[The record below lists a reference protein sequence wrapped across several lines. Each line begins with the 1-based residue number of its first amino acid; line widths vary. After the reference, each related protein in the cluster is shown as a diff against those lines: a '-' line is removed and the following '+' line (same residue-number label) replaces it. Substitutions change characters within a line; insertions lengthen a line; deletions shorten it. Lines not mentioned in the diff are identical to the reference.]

1 MDQKYSHAHD
11 AVAVVD
17 RLPLLIMITVSIG
30 FFFFP
35 MHLYN
40 VVRSGV
46 DPLIAKITRVVPVAS
61 QERETLGVKRE
72 ARADSSRRTWH
83 ALPGDVSTPH
93 ASRLTER
100 SMTFALTMSPSDLL
114 LLLPEILLTSWFCLI
129 LIIDFSFPR
138 LPNEQ
143 LAYFSIAGLVATL
156 GCLAWFD
163 ITGIT
168 GTLFANMFVLDRMA
182 LFFKMFIV
190 GSTILVI
197 LASIDYIH
205 RFKFFRGEY
214 YFLIVMSAL
223 GMMFMASAN
232 DLLSVFV
239 ALEFSTFGFYV
250 LVAYLREDMASNEA
264 GIKFFILGIFAAGLL
279 AYGIS
284 LVYGETGKLVFSD
297 MKAAQA
303 TPGLAIGFLLIFGA
317 LGFKIGAV
325 PFHSWIPDTYHG
337 SPTPVTAFLSI
348 APKGA
353 AFAILLRMFFVA
365 LATFK
370 PIWILLLVAASILSM
385 TYGNIVAIA
394 QKNMKRLLA
403 YSGIAQIGNVLIG
416 LATGTK
422 MGSDAMLFYL
432 VTYLFANLGAFAIVI
447 AVSEAIGSEEID
459 DYSGLGRRSPFLAFS
474 MLIFLLSLAGV
485 PPLAGFIG
493 KLYIFVAA
501 MKEGLYMLIT
511 VGLINI
517 VISMY
522 YYLIVVKKMY
532 ISEPHDRSP
541 LKVSGPIKV
550 VVYVCLAG
558 TLAIGIYPQPFTD
571 WVVSAILMFSNL
583 ADPTA
588 SLPVPPAVIPFG
600 G

>member
-1 MDQKYSHAHD
+1 
-11 AVAVVD
+11 
-17 RLPLLIMITVSIG
+17 
-30 FFFFP
+30 
-35 MHLYN
+35 
-40 VVRSGV
+40 
-46 DPLIAKITRVVPVAS
+46 
-61 QERETLGVKRE
+61 
-72 ARADSSRRTWH
+72 
-83 ALPGDVSTPH
+83 
-93 ASRLTER
+93 
-100 SMTFALTMSPSDLL
+100 MTFTLTIAPSDLL
-114 LLLPEILLTSWFCLI
+114 LLLPEILLTCWLCFI

-156 GCLAWFD
+156 GCLVWFD

-168 GTLFANMFVLDRMA
+168 GALFANMFALDRMA
-182 LFFKMFIV
+182 LFFKIFIV
-190 GSTILVI
+190 GSTILVL
-197 LASIDYIH
+197 LASMDYIH
-205 RFKFFRGEY
+205 RFKFFRGEF
-214 YFLIVMSAL
+214 YFLVMMSAL

-232 DLLSVFV
+232 DLLSVFIT
-239 ALEFSTFGFYV
+239 LEFSTLGFYV

-264 GIKFFILGIFAAGLL
+264 GIKFFVLGIFAAGLL

-297 MKAAQA
+297 MTAAQA
-303 TPGLAIGFLLIFGA
+303 TPGLAVGFLLIFAA

-394 QKNMKRLLA
+394 QRNMKRLLA

-432 VTYLFANLGAFAIVI
+432 LTYLFANLGAFAVVI

-493 KLYIFVAA
+493 KLYIFVSAV
-501 MKEGLYMLIT
+501 KEGLYLLIT
-511 VGLINI
+511 VGLINVI
-517 VISMY
+517 ISMY

-532 ISEPHDRSP
+532 VSDPHDRSP
-541 LKVSGPIKV
+541 LRVSGSIKM

-558 TLAIGIYPQPFTD
+558 TLAIGIYPQPVAD
-571 WVVSAILMFSNL
+571 WVVSAVLMFSNF
-583 ADPTA
+583 ADPA
-588 SLPVPPAVIPFG
+588 AALPVSPVVVPLG